1 VALALVTVIAV
12 AALAAALFLLR
23 ARNDLRRQLAASAR
37 DAARLGE
44 RLTRAT
50 AEGDELRDKQQWL
63 TASNTRIVAEVETQ
77 RERADELAVRLAAA
91 TATATGTATAGA
103 RADDHDEPDGSPG
116 RAAEAGLWYLLL
128 AHVTRRWASVVGV
141 PPENRRVLDGPP
153 ADQLVQ
159 ALVRE
164 TERLREE
171 VGVDV
176 ELTVS
181 PAASSGDG
189 PHGDGAFGA
198 DQVAGRVAV
207 LVAAVE
213 LLGVLAT
220 SAQRVTVDVGDV
232 LVLTGDGWLDPAGEL
247 AGACELA
254 TAAGVVLDPV
264 DVGDERVQLVVHA
277 TAGLGFRT

>member
-12 AALAAALFLLR
+12 AALAATLFLLR
-23 ARNDLRRQLAASAR
+23 ARSDLRRQLAAAR
-37 DAARLGE
+37 TDVARLGE
-44 RLTRAT
+44 RLTRAI

-91 TATATGTATAGA
+91 TATGTADAGA
-103 RADDHDEPDGSPG
+103 RADDADEPDGSPG
-116 RAAEAGLWYLLL
+116 PAAESGLWHLLL

-181 PAASSGDG
+181 PAAPGGDG

-198 DQVAGRVAV
+198 DQVAGVAV

-232 LVLTGDGWLDPAGEL
+232 LVLSGDGWLDPAGEL
-247 AGACELA
+247 AGACERA

-264 DVGDERVQLVVHA
+264 DVGDERVRLVVHA
-277 TAGLGFRT
+277 TAG

>member
-1 VALALVTVIAV
+1 MTLALVTVIAV
-12 AALAAALFLLR
+12 AALAATLFLLR
-23 ARNDLRRQLAASAR
+23 ARNDLRRQLAAAR
-37 DAARLGE
+37 ADTARLGE

-50 AEGDELRDKQQWL
+50 AESDELRDKQQWL
-63 TASNTRIVAEVETQ
+63 TASNTRVVAEVETQ

-91 TATATGTATAGA
+91 TATATGTANAGA
-103 RADDHDEPDGSPG
+103 RADDADEPDGSPG
-116 RAAEAGLWYLLL
+116 RAAEAGLWHLLL

-181 PAASSGDG
+181 PAAPGGDD

-198 DQVAGRVAV
+198 DRAAGRVAV

-232 LVLTGDGWLDPAGEL
+232 LVLTGDGWFDPAGEL
-247 AGACELA
+247 AGACERA

-264 DVGDERVQLVVHA
+264 DVRDERVRLVVHA
-277 TAGLGFRT
+277 TAGSGSRT